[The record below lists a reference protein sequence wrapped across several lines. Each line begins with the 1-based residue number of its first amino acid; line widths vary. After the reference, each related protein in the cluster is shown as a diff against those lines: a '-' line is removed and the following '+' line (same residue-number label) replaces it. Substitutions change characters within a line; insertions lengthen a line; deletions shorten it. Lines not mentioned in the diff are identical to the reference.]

1 MNFLV
6 YEFGFG
12 VICELNLNIVP
23 LGLEPTTL
31 WSTHERNIHCA
42 IFAVGKVWLKAFNLV
57 DYLSSPILSYLSR
70 IMIKD
75 IKALEC
81 ANNRAKHFDRYIYL
95 WLLPKIG
102 DSLSSEGLQDTL
114 RRSERECRKRS
125 LVPSLPSTRSPR
137 GLRAAYPSRSWVEV
151 HLDQRTERLVSIFF
165 DIFFDVPRTWK
176 WTSEGFD
183 LVIRCASEPAMPTT
197 LPDALQ
203 PPHKVQK
210 SANNSTNV
218 RVGAIR
224 KRATV
229 ASNPPPGKSQAP

>member
-1 MNFLV
+1 MEFLV
-6 YEFGFG
+6 SEFDFG

-23 LGLEPTTL
+23 LGFEPTTL
-31 WSTHERNIHCA
+31 RSANERCIHCA

-57 DYLSSPILSYLSR
+57 DYLSSLILSYLSR

-81 ANNRAKHFDRYIYL
+81 ANNRPKHFDRYIHL

-137 GLRAAYPSRSWVEV
+137 RLRAAYPSRSWVEV

-165 DIFFDVPRTWK
+165 DVPRTWN
-176 WTSEGFD
+176 WTSDGFD
-183 LVIRCASEPAMPTT
+183 LVERCASEPAMPTT
-197 LPDALQ
+197 LPVALQ
-203 PPHKVQK
+203 PPHRVQQ
-210 SANNSTNV
+210 STNNCNN
-218 RVGAIR
+218 VGVWANR
-224 KRATV
+224 
-229 ASNPPPGKSQAP
+229 

>member
-6 YEFGFG
+6 SEFGFG
-12 VICELNLNIVP
+12 VICELNLNILP
-23 LGLEPTTL
+23 LGLEPTTHR
-31 WSTHERNIHCA
+31 STHERDIHCA
-42 IFAVGKVWLKAFNLV
+42 IFAVGKVCLKAFNLV

-81 ANNRAKHFDRYIYL
+81 ANNRAKHFDRYIHL
-95 WLLPKIG
+95 WLLPKVG
-102 DSLSSEGLQDTL
+102 DSLSSSEGLQDTL

-165 DIFFDVPRTWK
+165 DVPRT
-176 WTSEGFD
+176 
-183 LVIRCASEPAMPTT
+183 
-197 LPDALQ
+197 
-203 PPHKVQK
+203 
-210 SANNSTNV
+210 
-218 RVGAIR
+218 
-224 KRATV
+224 
-229 ASNPPPGKSQAP
+229 

>member
-1 MNFLV
+1 MKFLV
-6 YEFGFG
+6 SVFGLG
-12 VICELNLNIVP
+12 LIRQLNSNIVP
-23 LGLEPTTL
+23 LGLEPGTL
-31 WSTHERNIHCA
+31 RLTDERTFHCA
-42 IFAVGKVWLKAFNLV
+42 ILAVDKAWLKAFNLV

-75 IKALEC
+75 IKPLEC
-81 ANNRAKHFDRYIYL
+81 ANNRRKHFDRYIYL

-137 GLRAAYPSRSWVEV
+137 RLRAAYPSRSWVEV

-165 DIFFDVPRTWK
+165 DVPRTWK
-176 WTSEGFD
+176 WTSDGFD

-197 LPDALQ
+197 LPDAIQ
-203 PPHKVQK
+203 PPH
-210 SANNSTNV
+210 
-218 RVGAIR
+218 RVH
-224 KRATV
+224 
-229 ASNPPPGKSQAP
+229 

>member
-1 MNFLV
+1 MKFPV
-6 YEFGFG
+6 SEFALRL
-12 VICELNLNIVP
+12 IRQLNSNIVP
-23 LGLEPTTL
+23 LGLEPGTL
-31 WSTHERNIHCA
+31 RLTDKRTFHCA
-42 IFAVGKVWLKAFNLV
+42 IFTVDKVWLKAFNLV

-81 ANNRAKHFDRYIYL
+81 ANNRPKHFDRYIYL

-137 GLRAAYPSRSWVEV
+137 RLRAAYPSRSWVEV
-151 HLDQRTERLVSIFF
+151 HLDQRTERLVSIFL
-165 DIFFDVPRTWK
+165 DVPRTWK
-176 WTSEGFD
+176 WTRDGFD

-197 LPDALQ
+197 LPVALQ

-210 SANNSTNV
+210 SANNCTNV
-218 RVGAIR
+218 RVRAIR

-229 ASNPPPGKSQAP
+229 ASNPPPGKGQAP